1 MIKNIL
7 FDMGNVV
14 ILFSP
19 ETIMTEKGITD
30 PEDRA
35 IVLKEI
41 FRSQEWIDA
50 DAGIITSAQISDIC
64 LPRIP
69 EHLRDR
75 ADRCVK
81 DWWNPLHEIDGMK
94 EFIIEQKAKG
104 IGIFLLSNAPDS
116 IYEYWGKTPA
126 HVYFDGKAIS
136 FELGLSKPSPE
147 CFNAT
152 LDKFGIKAEETI
164 FVDDVL
170 DNVNGAIA
178 VGMRGVQFKPG
189 MDPHIIEEAMVQ

>member
-30 PEDRA
+30 PTEREL
-35 IVLKEI
+35 VLKEV

-50 DAGIITSAQISDIC
+50 DAGIITSADIATTC
-64 LPRIP
+64 LARLP
-69 EHLRDR
+69 ENLRER
-75 ADRCVK
+75 ADKCIN
-81 DWWNPLHEIDGMK
+81 DWWNPLHEIEGMK
-94 EFIIEQKAKG
+94 EFIIEQKSKG
-104 IGIFLLSNAPDS
+104 IGIYLLSNAPDS
-116 IYEYWGKTPA
+116 IYEYWEKTPA

-136 FELGLSKPSPE
+136 FEMRLSKPTPE
-147 CFNAT
+147 CFNAA

-164 FVDDVL
+164 FVDDIKT
-170 DNVNGAIA
+170 NVDGAIA

-189 MDPHIIEEAMVQ
+189 MDPHIIAEAMK